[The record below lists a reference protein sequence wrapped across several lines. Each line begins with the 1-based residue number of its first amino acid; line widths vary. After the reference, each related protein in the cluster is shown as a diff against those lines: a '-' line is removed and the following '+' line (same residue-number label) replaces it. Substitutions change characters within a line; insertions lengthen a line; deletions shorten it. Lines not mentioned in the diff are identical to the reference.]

1 MNQLKRFFTPLHKS
15 AKRDYFDRM
24 LNDKAKCIKIAKKYD
39 FHYWDGSR
47 RTGFGGYKYI
57 PGHWKPMAQ
66 QLIKTYKLG
75 PGSKVLDIGC
85 GKAFLLHE
93 MKLLEPDLDIMGF
106 DISEY
111 ALEHNNDLTKPYV
124 YYHKAQDPYK
134 YKDKEIDLVI
144 SLNTLH
150 SLRFFDFKKA
160 IHEINRIGKQAYIV
174 VESYRNEEELVNLQC
189 WNTVGQ
195 CFFDVDEWIYLF
207 KEFNYVGD
215 YEFIFF
221 E

>member
-124 YYHKAQDPYK
+124 YYHKAQDPNK

-207 KEFNYVGD
+207 KEFNYAGD